1 MDTITKMADARMDAL
16 TARYGADALPPAG
29 PWNETIGVMLG
40 HRSVRRFLPTPV
52 PAGTLE
58 TMIAAAQSAST
69 SSNLQA
75 WSVVV
80 VSDPA
85 KRKELA
91 RIAAN
96 QKHIEECPL
105 YMVFIADLSRLERI
119 GEKHGSGTNGLPWTE
134 TFLVAA
140 VDAALAAQN
149 AVTAAESLGLSMV
162 YIGAMRN
169 DPQAVAKLLDLPPG
183 AFGIFGLCIGYADPA
198 ANAEVKPRLPQAAI
212 LHHETYKRA
221 GEDAHIARYDEVLGA
236 FSRRQNMPTDSWT
249 ARIKQRIAAVTGRE
263 QMRAWLNALGFPLK

>member
-29 PWNETIGVMLG
+29 LWNETIGVMLG

-52 PAGTLE
+52 PEGTLE
-58 TMIAAAQSAST
+58 MMIAAAQSAST

-80 VSDPA
+80 VADPA

-91 RIAAN
+91 RIAGN

-169 DPQAVAKLLDLPPG
+169 DPQAVSKMLDLPPG

-263 QMRAWLNALGFPLK
+263 QMRPWLNALGFPLK